1 VSGTAITFHRKHFEK
16 SSTQPVQKQTRGER
30 TEGTPRPSLFSSE
43 HPCYNQTMALE
54 LNKLTH
60 TVEALGKNAAHR
72 LADLDERLPAAR
84 ATLHAIG
91 QADDELHRKIN
102 AALKLRW
109 AGAIPTDEA
118 VNSTHPLPPH
128 PARANL
134 IAADGSQI
142 YPDRHGV
149 ALYYLLNTGS
159 IVFRH
164 GLNEAPSTASTPEAF
179 YEDADLYEEDG
190 GQIPSVMIDAQ
201 RDLCEL
207 GELARLAP
215 PEVAAAPTLALLD
228 NGLLLYIALQ
238 TQNQRLVDDFLRA
251 YLAQLDA
258 LKASGAAVAG
268 VVDRPRAASLVRL
281 LRLAL
286 LKPEEITDTELRQM
300 GPFQHITD
308 ALLLSFL
315 NPGERSALF
324 VNASPANQDQYQPRG
339 HSIYFFYL
347 NAGRPGK
354 EALLRVEVPEWVAKD
369 PAKLNL
375 AHTAIVE
382 QSRITDGFPYVLMR
396 AHELAVV
403 TASERRDFDQMVTGA
418 LMRQGLKPSISQK
431 AQGKAWTGGGKRRYR

>member
-1 VSGTAITFHRKHFEK
+1 MS
-16 SSTQPVQKQTRGER
+16 
-30 TEGTPRPSLFSSE
+30 
-43 HPCYNQTMALE
+43 LE

-60 TVEALGKNAAHR
+60 AVDDLGKNASER

-84 ATLHAIG
+84 AVLQSIG

-102 AALKLRW
+102 LALKFRW
-109 AGAIPTDEA
+109 TGAIPTEEPVNCA
-118 VNSTHPLPPH
+118 VPLPPH
-128 PARANL
+128 PARANIL
-134 IAADGSQI
+134 AADGSQI

-164 GLNEAPSTASTPEAF
+164 GLSEAPRTASTPEVY

-190 GQIPSVMIDAQ
+190 GQIPSVMIDAK
-201 RDLCEL
+201 RDLAEL
-207 GELARLAP
+207 EELACLAKLEAP
-215 PEVAAAPTLALLD
+215 AAPTLALLD

-238 TQNQRLVDDFLRA
+238 TQNQRLVDEFLRS
-251 YLAQLDA
+251 YLTRLDA

-286 LKPEEITDTELRQM
+286 LKPEEINETELRQL

-308 ALLLSFL
+308 ALLVSHLQ
-315 NPGERSALF
+315 PGERSALF
-324 VNASPANQDQYQPRG
+324 INASPANQDQYKPRG
-339 HSIYFFYL
+339 HSIHFFYL

-375 AHTAIVE
+375 AHAAIVE
-382 QSRITDGFPYVLMR
+382 QCRVTGGFPYVLMR

-403 TASERRDFDQMVTGA
+403 TASERRDFDQMVAGS
-418 LMRQGLKPSISQK
+418 LIRQGLTPSISQK
-431 AQGKAWTGGGKRRYR
+431 AQGKAWTGAGKRRYR